1 MQASTHSSL
10 LRYAP
15 RCSSLKLVLPTT
27 EPVTTPPATRTSSFT
42 RFAWAVL
49 AWNIFV
55 ILWGAYVRASG
66 SGAGC
71 GSHWPL
77 CNGDVVPRA
86 PRLAT
91 IIEFTHRA
99 TSGIA
104 LIAVLAL
111 AAWTFRLFP
120 RGHLVR
126 RFSILSVAFLIL
138 EALLGA
144 GLVLFE
150 YVAQNASIGR
160 AFYLCLHLVNTQL
173 LLAVLALTAWF
184 SRTPSRQSAPTRHR
198 PKPVVLATLPIALL
212 VSITGV
218 IAALGDTL
226 FPAASL
232 AAGMRQDVSA
242 TAHFL
247 LRLRTLHPALAILA
261 AIFFITAAITIM
273 RAAPSPLTNRIA
285 SFVMLLT
292 FIQLAAGAIN
302 LALLAPIP
310 VQIAHLLLADLVWLS
325 LVLLSVEATS
335 VDGLIGVHRRS

>member
-1 MQASTHSSL
+1 M
-10 LRYAP
+10 
-15 RCSSLKLVLPTT
+15 LPKT
-27 EPVTTPPATRTSSFT
+27 EPTPAATRTSSFT
-42 RFAWAVL
+42 SFAWAVL

-111 AAWTFRLFP
+111 AAWSFRRFP
-120 RGHLVR
+120 RGHLAR

-160 AFYLCLHLVNTQL
+160 AFYLCLHLANTQL
-173 LLAVLALTAWF
+173 LLAVLCLTAWF
-184 SRTPSRQSAPTRHR
+184 SRAPLNQRALSSARSRL
-198 PKPVVLATLPIALL
+198 KPLVLATLPLVLL
-212 VSITGV
+212 ISITGV

-232 AAGMRQDVSA
+232 AAGMRQDISA

-247 LRLRTLHPALAILA
+247 LRLRILHPALAILA
-261 AIFFITAAITIM
+261 AIFFITAAIIIM
-273 RAAPSPLTNRIA
+273 RASASPLTSRI
-285 SFVMLLT
+285 STFVILLT
-292 FIQLAAGAIN
+292 LIQLAAGAIN

-310 VQIAHLLLADLVWLS
+310 VQIAHLLLADLLWLS
-325 LVLLSVEATS
+325 LVLLNVGAM
-335 VDGLIGVHRRS
+335 GVHRHSFADNSSRPGERLS